1 MNREEILSHVDHT
14 LLKPEATWPQ
24 IQTLCDEAIANHTA
38 SVCINTCYVKQ
49 AVEYMAGRIPVCC
62 VVGFPLGAMDTASKA
77 FEAKTA
83 IENGAAEVDMVI
95 NIGRLKNGEY
105 DAVREDIRAVK
116 QAVGDKVLKVIIET
130 CLLTEA
136 EKIRLCEI
144 VSQSGADYIKTS
156 TGFAGGGATRADVAL
171 LVIAGE
177 PSQEDLQWAQQ
188 LKEQNTPFLVVQTKG
203 DLAAPAQLP
212 ADLAER
218 AVAVSAATGDGIEA
232 LRAALTALVPEDFG
246 RQDLTRGLCS
256 AGDVV
261 LLVMPQD
268 IQAPKGRLILP
279 QVRTIR
285 HLLDLKCTVVSTTA
299 DGLDG
304 ALAALSAPPKLII
317 TDSQCFPLV
326 AAKKP
331 EKSLLTSFSILMAA
345 DKGDIDAFAQGAKA
359 IGTLNQDSRVLIAE
373 GCTHAPLEED
383 IGRVKIPNLLRKR
396 VGQGLQVDVVAGND
410 FPHDLTGYDLVI
422 HCGGCMFNRAYVL
435 SRLTQAQ
442 RQGVPMT
449 NYGVAIAYL
458 TGILEQV
465 SW

>member
-1 MNREEILSHVDHT
+1 MSGLQETPAAQRLHIALYGRRNAGKSSLINALTGQQVALVSPVAGTTADPVKKAMELHPIGPVLFIDTAGYDDEGELGQLRV
-14 LLKPEATWPQ
+14 EATRD
-24 IQTLCDEAIANHTA
+24 TL
-38 SVCINTCYVKQ
+38 Q
-49 AVEYMAGRIPVCC
+49 
-62 VVGFPLGAMDTASKA
+62 
-77 FEAKTA
+77 
-83 IENGAAEVDMVI
+83 
-95 NIGRLKNGEY
+95 
-105 DAVREDIRAVK
+105 
-116 QAVGDKVLKVIIET
+116 
-130 CLLTEA
+130 
-136 EKIRLCEI
+136 
-144 VSQSGADYIKTS
+144 
-156 TGFAGGGATRADVAL
+156 RADVAL
-171 LVIAGE
+171 LVIAGQ
-177 PSQEDLQWAQQ
+177 PSQEDLGWAQQ
-188 LKEQNTPFLVVQTKG
+188 LREKNTPFLVVQTKG

-212 ADLAER
+212 PDLAQR
-218 AVAVSAATGDGIEA
+218 AVAVSAATGEGIEA

-285 HLLDLKCTVVSTTA
+285 HLLDLKCTVVSTTNH
-299 DGLDG
+299 GLDG

-331 EKSLLTSFSILMAA
+331 EQSLLTSFSILMAA

-359 IGTLNQDSRVLIAE
+359 IGALHEHSRVLIAE

-396 VGQGLQVDVVAGND
+396 VGHGLQVDVVAGND

-435 SRLTQAQ
+435 SRLAQAQ

-458 TGILEQV
+458 TGILNQV

>member
-1 MNREEILSHVDHT
+1 MSGLQETPAAQRLHIALYGRRNAGKSSLINALTGQQVALVSPVAGTTADPVKKAMELHPIGPVLFIDTAGYDDVGELGQLRV
-14 LLKPEATWPQ
+14 EATQ
-24 IQTLCDEAIANHTA
+24 GTL
-38 SVCINTCYVKQ
+38 
-49 AVEYMAGRIPVCC
+49 
-62 VVGFPLGAMDTASKA
+62 
-77 FEAKTA
+77 
-83 IENGAAEVDMVI
+83 
-95 NIGRLKNGEY
+95 
-105 DAVREDIRAVK
+105 
-116 QAVGDKVLKVIIET
+116 
-130 CLLTEA
+130 
-136 EKIRLCEI
+136 
-144 VSQSGADYIKTS
+144 
-156 TGFAGGGATRADVAL
+156 TRADVAL
-171 LVIAGE
+171 LVLVGQ
-177 PSQEDLQWAQQ
+177 PTQEDLEWAEQ
-188 LKEQNTPFLVVQTKG
+188 LKEKKIPFLVVQTKG

-212 ADLAER
+212 EDLAAK
-218 AVAVSAATGDGIEA
+218 AVAVSAATGEGIEA

-331 EKSLLTSFSILMAA
+331 EQSLLTSFSILMAA

-359 IGTLNQDSRVLIAE
+359 IGALTQDSRVLIAE

-396 VGQGLQVDVVAGND
+396 VGQSLQVDVVAGND

-435 SRLTQAQ
+435 SRLAQAQ
-442 RQGVPMT
+442 QQGVPMT

-458 TGILEQV
+458 TGILDQV

>member
-1 MNREEILSHVDHT
+1 MSGLQETPAAQRLHIALYGRRNAGKSSLINALTGQQVALVSPVAGTTADPVKKAMELHPIGPVLFIDTAGYDDEGELGQLRV
-14 LLKPEATWPQ
+14 EATRD
-24 IQTLCDEAIANHTA
+24 TL
-38 SVCINTCYVKQ
+38 Q
-49 AVEYMAGRIPVCC
+49 
-62 VVGFPLGAMDTASKA
+62 
-77 FEAKTA
+77 
-83 IENGAAEVDMVI
+83 
-95 NIGRLKNGEY
+95 
-105 DAVREDIRAVK
+105 
-116 QAVGDKVLKVIIET
+116 
-130 CLLTEA
+130 
-136 EKIRLCEI
+136 
-144 VSQSGADYIKTS
+144 
-156 TGFAGGGATRADVAL
+156 RADVAL
-171 LVIAGE
+171 LVIAGQ
-177 PSQEDLQWAQQ
+177 PSQEDLGWAQQ
-188 LKEQNTPFLVVQTKG
+188 LKAQNTPFLVVQTKG

-212 ADLAER
+212 KDLAER
-218 AVAVSAATGDGIEA
+218 AVAVSAATGEGIEA

-331 EKSLLTSFSILMAA
+331 GESLLTSFSILMAA

-359 IGTLNQDSRVLIAE
+359 IGTLTQDSRVLIAE

-383 IGRVKIPNLLRKR
+383 IGRVKIPNLLRRR

-435 SRLTQAQ
+435 SRLAQAQ

-458 TGILEQV
+458 TGILNQV

>member
-1 MNREEILSHVDHT
+1 MSGLQETPAAQRLHIALYGRRNAGKSSLINALTGQQVALVSPVAGTTADPVKKAMELHPIGPVLFIDTAGYDDEGELGQLRV
-14 LLKPEATWPQ
+14 EATRD
-24 IQTLCDEAIANHTA
+24 TL
-38 SVCINTCYVKQ
+38 
-49 AVEYMAGRIPVCC
+49 
-62 VVGFPLGAMDTASKA
+62 
-77 FEAKTA
+77 
-83 IENGAAEVDMVI
+83 
-95 NIGRLKNGEY
+95 
-105 DAVREDIRAVK
+105 
-116 QAVGDKVLKVIIET
+116 
-130 CLLTEA
+130 
-136 EKIRLCEI
+136 
-144 VSQSGADYIKTS
+144 
-156 TGFAGGGATRADVAL
+156 TRADVAL

-177 PSQEDLQWAQQ
+177 LSEEDLGWAQQ
-188 LKEQNTPFLVVQTKG
+188 LKAQNTPFLVVQTKG

-212 ADLAER
+212 KKLSER
-218 AVAVSAATGDGIEA
+218 AVAVSAATGEGIEA

-285 HLLDLKCTVVSTTA
+285 HLLDTKCTVVSTTA

-331 EKSLLTSFSILMAA
+331 GESLLTSFSILMAA
-345 DKGDIDAFAQGAKA
+345 DKGDIDAFAQGAQA
-359 IGTLNQDSRVLIAE
+359 IGTLTQDSRVLIAE

-435 SRLTQAQ
+435 SRLAQAQ

-458 TGILEQV
+458 TGILDQV